1 MELMQI
7 ELSKG
12 GDILISV
19 AKTGR
24 KNEGL
29 LYIQQSC
36 THALQSDFNFSVCKW
51 LN

>member
-12 GDILISV
+12 GDILISG

-24 KNEGL
+24 KNEK
-29 LYIQQSC
+29 S
-36 THALQSDFNFSVCKW
+36 SVYTVIMYTCSPIR
-51 LN
+51 L